1 MTALASTATPTGP
14 LPGDHGRFRWEIE
27 RGQAVW
33 SESVY
38 RLYGYR
44 PGQVVPSSA
53 LGFSHKHPDDL
64 PDFVDAVHAGML
76 ADRLIV
82 HEHRVVDLRGAVRRV
97 VVVARSAKDQQ
108 GRVQTLYGFLLP
120 LPRAAGQESEST
132 AAPARAALVLAVM
145 TAFRV
150 SRPAADVLVDS
161 RRPLTT
167 RTPDPA
173 PVRSLRPTAIE
184 SGSQLGRTIADSMF
198 PLHHLVGTTPRRHR
212 SADPRRGA
220 LTPVAQRNE

>member
-1 MTALASTATPTGP
+1 MTALAPTTTPRGP

-33 SESVY
+33 SDSVY

-53 LGFSHKHPDDL
+53 LGLGHKHPDDL

-82 HEHRVVDLRGAVRRV
+82 HEHRVVDVRGAVRRV
-97 VVVARSAKDQQ
+97 VMVGRGARDEQ
-108 GRVQTLYGFLLP
+108 GRVQTLYGFVLALRP
-120 LPRAAGQESEST
+120 SDRQEPEST
-132 AAPARAALVLAVM
+132 AARASAALVQAVM

-150 SRPAADVLVDS
+150 SRAAAEVLADS
-161 RRPLTT
+161 RRPLTARAVT
-167 RTPDPA
+167 PA
-173 PVRSLRPTAIE
+173 PAANRCPAAIE
-184 SGSQLGRTIADSMF
+184 PGSQLGRTMADSMF
-198 PLHHLVGTTPRRHR
+198 PLYHLAGTNPAPPGRPARAVRR
-212 SADPRRGA
+212 
-220 LTPVAQRNE
+220 